1 MVALLTRAREKSNR
15 QAAMTANLP
24 TLKRSE
30 RPVAGA
36 LNRRL
41 APMLLAILLSTAG
54 FYSAPTTAAEER
66 TCGPDALGTSRVIEI
81 DRSKGTAIGLQSYPR
96 TLDLRDHEVVLTF
109 DDGPAATTA
118 QVLDA
123 LAKECARVTFFLIG
137 RNAEGLPALVKRAAA
152 EGHTIG
158 HHSYSHPDK
167 TLRLMSE
174 EAAKADIEKGIA
186 AVNKA
191 LGATAAPFFRFPG
204 FADTPA
210 LVADLTARGYT
221 IFGSDLWASD
231 WSHITAK
238 AELELVLS
246 RLEKNRKGI
255 VLFHDSQAITAQML
269 PEFLRE
275 LKKRGYS
282 LVHIAPGDSPTP
294 IVAAGPD
301 WTSTTEPII
310 AKTLG
315 AKSLGAKSLGAKSL
329 RGKGGGGMMK
339 PEQQPPA
346 QGATEAPKAGAP

>member
-1 MVALLTRAREKSNR
+1 MVALLTREREKSNR
-15 QAAMTANLP
+15 QAAMTTNFP
-24 TLKRSE
+24 TVKRTEAWVKAASI
-30 RPVAGA
+30 
-36 LNRRL
+36 LRL
-41 APMLLAILLSTAG
+41 ALMLAGLSAGLLSAS
-54 FYSAPTTAAEER
+54 YAAAEER
-66 TCGPDALGTSRVIEI
+66 ACGPDALGTSRVIEI
-81 DRSKGTAIGLQSYPR
+81 DRTKGTAIGLQSYPR

-137 RNAEGLPALVKRAAA
+137 RNAENLPAFVKRAAA

-174 EAAKADIEKGIA
+174 EAAKGDIEKGIA

-210 LVADLTARGYT
+210 LVADLTGRGYT

-231 WSHITAK
+231 WSKMTPK
-238 AELELVLS
+238 AELDLVLS
-246 RLEKNRKGI
+246 RLEKSRKGI

-282 LVHIAPGDSPTP
+282 LAHIVSGDTPTP
-294 IVAAGPD
+294 IVAAGPE

-315 AKSLGAKSLGAKSL
+315 GKAK
-329 RGKGGGGMMK
+329 GGMMK
-339 PEQQPPA
+339 PAPQTPG
-346 QGATEAPKAGAP
+346 QGVTEAAKPTEP

>member
-1 MVALLTRAREKSNR
+1 VVALLTRGREKSNR
-15 QAAMTANLP
+15 QAAMTAIFPLLN
-24 TLKRSE
+24 RSE
-30 RPVAGA
+30 PPIDAVPI
-36 LNRRL
+36 RRRAFL
-41 APMLLAILLSTAG
+41 LLASLSIAG
-54 FYSAPTTAAEER
+54 FFYAPRDAAAIEP
-66 TCGPDALGTSRVIEI
+66 TCGPDALGVSRVVEI
-81 DRSKGTAIGLQSYPR
+81 DRAKGAAIGLQSYPR

-118 QVLDA
+118 HVLDA
-123 LAKECARVTFFLIG
+123 LAKECARATFFLIG

-158 HHSYSHPDK
+158 HHSYSHPEK

-174 EAAKADIEKGIA
+174 EAANADIDKGIA

-210 LVADLTARGYT
+210 LVADLTSRGYT

-231 WSHITAK
+231 WAHMTPK
-238 AELELVLS
+238 AELDLVLS

-255 VLFHDSQAITAQML
+255 LLFHDSQGITAQML

-282 LVHIAPGDSPTP
+282 LVHIIPGDAPTP

-310 AKTLG
+310 VKNLESKAGSKAKPAPQTHQHG
-315 AKSLGAKSLGAKSL
+315 A
-329 RGKGGGGMMK
+329 
-339 PEQQPPA
+339 Q
-346 QGATEAPKAGAP
+346 EAPKSGEP

>member
-1 MVALLTRAREKSNR
+1 MVALLTRGREKSNR
-15 QAAMTANLP
+15 QAVMTAIFLL
-24 TLKRSE
+24 LKRSE
-30 RPVAGA
+30 APVA
-36 LNRRL
+36 
-41 APMLLAILLSTAG
+41 APLLRFTLMLLAALSAAG
-54 FYSAPTTAAEER
+54 VLNAPPAAAAER
-66 TCGPDALGTSRVIEI
+66 TCGPDALGVSRVVEI
-81 DRSKGTAIGLQSYPR
+81 DRAKGTAVGLQSYPR

-109 DDGPAATTA
+109 DDGPASPTP

-137 RNAEGLPALVKRAAA
+137 RNAESLPALVKRAAA
-152 EGHTIG
+152 EGHTIA

-174 EAAKADIEKGIA
+174 DAAKADIDKGIT

-210 LVADLTARGYT
+210 LVADLTSRGYT

-231 WSHITAK
+231 WSHMTPK
-238 AELELVLS
+238 AELDLVLS

-282 LVHIAPGDSPTP
+282 LVHMVPGDAPTP

-315 AKSLGAKSLGAKSL
+315 PKAKQAPQEHDHEHDHGA
-329 RGKGGGGMMK
+329 
-339 PEQQPPA
+339 Q
-346 QGATEAPKAGAP
+346 EAPKSGAP

>member
-1 MVALLTRAREKSNR
+1 MVALLTRGREKSNR
-15 QAAMTANLP
+15 QAVMTAIFLL
-24 TLKRSE
+24 LKRSE
-30 RPVAGA
+30 APLAAPLLRFA
-36 LNRRL
+36 L
-41 APMLLAILLSTAG
+41 MLLAALSAAG
-54 FYSAPTTAAEER
+54 VLNAPPAAAAER
-66 TCGPDALGTSRVIEI
+66 TCGPDALGVSRVIEV
-81 DRSKGTAIGLQSYPR
+81 DRSKGTAVGLQSYPR

-109 DDGPAATTA
+109 DDGPASPTP

-137 RNAEGLPALVKRAAA
+137 RNAESLPALVKRAAA
-152 EGHTIG
+152 EGHTIA

-174 EAAKADIEKGIA
+174 DAAKTDIDKGIT

-210 LVADLTARGYT
+210 LVADLTSRGYT

-231 WSHITAK
+231 WSHMTPK
-238 AELELVLS
+238 AELDLVLS

-282 LVHIAPGDSPTP
+282 LVHMVPGDAPTP

-315 AKSLGAKSLGAKSL
+315 PKAKQAPQEHDHEHDHGA
-329 RGKGGGGMMK
+329 
-339 PEQQPPA
+339 Q
-346 QGATEAPKAGAP
+346 EAPKSGAP

>member
-1 MVALLTRAREKSNR
+1 MVALLTRGREKSNR
-15 QAAMTANLP
+15 QAVMTAIFPL
-24 TLKRSE
+24 LKRSKATVDAPLL
-30 RPVAGA
+30 RFA
-36 LNRRL
+36 L
-41 APMLLAILLSTAG
+41 MLLAALSVAG
-54 FYSAPTTAAEER
+54 FFCAPNDAAAAER
-66 TCGPDALGTSRVIEI
+66 TCGPDALGVSRIIEI
-81 DRSKGTAIGLQSYPR
+81 DRGKGTAVGLQSYPR

-109 DDGPAATTA
+109 DDGPASPTP

-137 RNAEGLPALVKRAAA
+137 RNAESLPALVKRAAA
-152 EGHTIG
+152 DGHTIA

-174 EAAKADIEKGIA
+174 DAAKADIDKGIA

-210 LVADLTARGYT
+210 LVADLTSRGYT

-231 WSHITAK
+231 WSHMTPK
-238 AELELVLS
+238 AELDLVLS

-255 VLFHDSQAITAQML
+255 VLFHDSQGITAQML

-282 LVHIAPGDSPTP
+282 LVHMVPGDAPTP

-315 AKSLGAKSLGAKSL
+315 
-329 RGKGGGGMMK
+329 
-339 PEQQPPA
+339 
-346 QGATEAPKAGAP
+346 PKAKQAPQAHEHEHEHGAQEPPKSGEP

>member
-1 MVALLTRAREKSNR
+1 
-15 QAAMTANLP
+15 MTAIFP
-24 TLKRSE
+24 TVKRPEASAE
-30 RPVAGA
+30 AAPI
-36 LNRRL
+36 LRL
-41 APMLLAILLSTAG
+41 ALVLLASLSAGLLC
-54 FYSAPTTAAEER
+54 APYDAAAEER
-66 TCGPDALGTSRVIEI
+66 ICGPDALGVSRVIEI
-81 DRSKGTAIGLQSYPR
+81 DRAKGSAIGLQSYPR

-109 DDGPAATTA
+109 DDGPASATPH
-118 QVLDA
+118 VLDA

-137 RNAEGLPALVKRAAA
+137 RNAESLPALVKRAAA

-158 HHSYSHPDK
+158 HHSYSHPDR

-210 LVADLTARGYT
+210 LAADLTARGYT

-231 WSHITAK
+231 WAKMTPK
-238 AELELVLS
+238 AELDLVLS
-246 RLEKNRKGI
+246 RLEKTRKGI

-275 LKKRGYS
+275 LKKRGYQ
-282 LVHIAPGDSPTP
+282 LVHLVPGDAPTP

-315 AKSLGAKSLGAKSL
+315 AKSL
-329 RGKGGGGMMK
+329 RGKANEGMMK
-339 PEQQPPA
+339 AAPQTLG
-346 QGATEAPKAGAP
+346 QGAPEAPKPAKP